1 MSNLYECIMKLCADK
16 GISGYKMCADTG
28 ISRGLLTDL
37 KAGRKKTITTGTA
50 QKIADYFG
58 VSVDYLLGN
67 TDQKEKAPIKKD
79 EGFTDEDLKF
89 ALFDAPEEITDDI
102 MDEVKRF
109 AKYVEEQKR
118 NGHIK

>member
-1 MSNLYECIMKLCADK
+1 MFFDRYCELCADK
-16 GISGYKMCADTG
+16 GLSPTKAAVNMG
-28 ISRGLLTDL
+28 ISRS
-37 KAGRKKTITTGTA
+37 AVSAWKKGDRTPQGESLA
-50 QKIADYFG
+50 KIADYFD
-58 VSVDYLLGN
+58 VTVDYLLEK
-67 TDQKEKAPIKKD
+67 TDQKEKASAQKS
-79 EGFTDEDLKF
+79 EGITDEDLKF